1 VGRYL
6 NYVLHL
12 LTARAYALTPM
23 PSPASALPFMNRK
36 TTVVISVIALHVGVL
51 WALQSGLVR
60 RVAEAVVPAEILVEI
75 MAPPAPPAPTPQP
88 LAQPKV
94 QTKAPTPKPVQ
105 PTPTPVA
112 QPAPVPLAIGPT
124 AAAPEPSAAA
134 PTAVAAAPSSTNT
147 GNALNAPPAPPAPPK
162 ITQPSTDADYLN
174 NARPQYPPLSKRL
187 NEQGKV
193 VVRALIG
200 TDGTASQ
207 ASIKSSSGFDRLD
220 QAALATVLKWRYV
233 PGKRGGVA
241 EAMWFDV
248 PVNWVLQ

>member
-1 VGRYL
+1 
-6 NYVLHL
+6 
-12 LTARAYALTPM
+12 
-23 PSPASALPFMNRK
+23 MNRQ
-36 TTVVISVIALHVGVL
+36 TTVVVSVIVLHVGVL
-51 WALQSGLVR
+51 WALQSGLLQ

-75 MAPPAPPAPTPQP
+75 MAPPAPSAPPTPPTPQP
-88 LAQPKV
+88 VAQPQPKV
-94 QTKAPTPKPVQ
+94 QPKAPTPVKA
-105 PTPTPVA
+105 TPTPA
-112 QPAPVPLAIGPT
+112 IQPAPAPLAIAPSET
-124 AAAPEPSAAA
+124 VAEPSPAAPI
-134 PTAVAAAPSSTNT
+134 AVAAAPTSATAGS
-147 GNALNAPPAPPAPPK
+147 ALNAPPAPPAPPK

-207 ASIKSSSGFDRLD
+207 ASIKTSSGFDRLD

-233 PGKRGGVA
+233 PGKRGGVP

>member
-1 VGRYL
+1 
-6 NYVLHL
+6 
-12 LTARAYALTPM
+12 
-23 PSPASALPFMNRK
+23 MNRQ

-51 WALQSGLVR
+51 WALQSGLLQ
-60 RVAEAVVPAEILVEI
+60 RVAQAVVPAEILVEI
-75 MAPPAPPAPTPQP
+75 MAPTPPPAPPAPQPTPQP
-88 LAQPKV
+88 QPKAQPKAPKPV
-94 QTKAPTPKPVQ
+94 KPTPTPVQ
-105 PTPTPVA
+105 PTPS
-112 QPAPVPLAIGPT
+112 PLAIEPSAT
-124 AAAPEPSAAA
+124 APEPSAAA
-134 PTAVAAAPSSTNT
+134 PTATATATASTNT
-147 GNALNAPPAPPAPPK
+147 GSTENAPPAPPAPPK
-162 ITQPSTDADYLN
+162 VTLPSSNADYLN
-174 NARPQYPPLSKRL
+174 NARPPYPPMSKRL

-207 ASIKSSSGFDRLD
+207 ASIKSSSGYDRLD